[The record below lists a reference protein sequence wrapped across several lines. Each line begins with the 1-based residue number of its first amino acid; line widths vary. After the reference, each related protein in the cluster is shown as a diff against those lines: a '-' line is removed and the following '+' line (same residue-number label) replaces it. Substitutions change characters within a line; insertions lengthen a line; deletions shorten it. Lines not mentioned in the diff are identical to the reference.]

1 MISKDPAETKP
12 ILSEQ
17 IKRDYNVIKRL
28 GRGGMGDV
36 YLAEQVRV
44 GRRLVAL
51 KVLNQ
56 SWADNLQVVKRFEAE
71 AATAGLIHHRNV
83 VTIYDSRLTDDGQI
97 YVAME
102 FVAGQTL
109 REFMAERKRLPLDE
123 VVEITKQI
131 CAGLTAAHKL
141 GIVHR
146 DIKPDNIMLVGEED
160 GSLAVKLL
168 DFGIARL
175 SESQSA
181 NINTKPGLI
190 LGTPAY
196 MSPEQAAGS
205 IGDQIDARSDIYSV
219 AIVIYEMLTGRVIF
233 EGDSWLA
240 VLRQHLYEPPSPPS
254 RFCEGDYLP
263 PAVDRVIMN
272 ALAKDRGQRPQ
283 SAVEFVRALEEACR
297 EAQGAAAAP
306 TARNPRVRGELMNPD
321 AASPDAAVTRP
332 FSDAPIHQQTA
343 TRNDGAGHAGPRKLG
358 LVLAAVVACALLGWA
373 GWMWRKA
380 NSGIVITPQSAPSQ
394 AAPSPVN
401 TPSAVLKDLLSYRV
415 RLEGSR
421 SGLITLPL
429 DLKVRSREEIFFQFK
444 LTQPGAVYLLE
455 ELKDGSWR
463 WFDATP
469 SGQSPVRPA
478 GKWIKVPRGQTYV
491 LNDETGEEKFRVIY
505 VPEHLHW
512 SLAEAVAPSRIVIS
526 AKEDS
531 KGTALIGTEA
541 VSRAQALLNADGV
554 QLEAEGGQN
563 GNAVEYRLR
572 QRGDELRAAHY
583 QITLNHIARK

>member
-1 MISKDPAETKP
+1 MITKDPAETKP

-17 IKRDYNVIKRL
+17 IKRDYHVIKRL

-146 DIKPDNIMLVGEED
+146 DIKPDNIMLVEEED

-233 EGDSWLA
+233 EGESWLA
-240 VLRQHLYEPPSPPS
+240 VLRQHLYDPPSPPS
-254 RFCEGDYLP
+254 RFCEGDYIP

-283 SAVEFVRALEEACR
+283 SAAEFARALEEACR

-306 TARNPRVRGELMNPD
+306 TTRNPRARGELMNPD
-321 AASPDAAVTRP
+321 AAAPDAAVTKP
-332 FSDAPIHQQTA
+332 LLDAPIHQQTA
-343 TRNDGAGHAGPRKLG
+343 TRNDGVGHAGPGKLG
-358 LVLAAVVACALLGWA
+358 LILAALVACALLGWA
-373 GWMWRKA
+373 GWMLRKT
-380 NSGIVITPQSAPSQ
+380 NSRAPNPLNP
-394 AAPSPVN
+394 APSPAASNPVN
-401 TPSAVLKDLLSYRV
+401 APSAVIKDLLSYRI
-415 RLEGSR
+415 RFDRPAG
-421 SGLITLPL
+421 GLITPPNLT
-429 DLKVRSREEIFFQFK
+429 VRSGQSIFFQFK
-444 LTQPGAVYLLE
+444 LTRPGAVYLLE

-463 WFDATP
+463 WFDATA
-469 SGQSPVRPA
+469 SGQAPVQPA
-478 GKWIKVPRGQTYV
+478 GKWIDLPREHYYT

-505 VPEHLHW
+505 VPEHLRW
-512 SLAEAVAPSRIVIS
+512 SLAEAVSPSRVEISREKKFEGSAVI
-526 AKEDS
+526 EP
-531 KGTALIGTEA
+531 EA
-541 VSRAQALLNADGV
+541 VNRALARLNVDGV
-554 QLEAEGGQN
+554 GLEAEGSRI

-583 QITLNHIARK
+583 QITLNHIAR

>member
-1 MISKDPAETKP
+1 MNTKDPAETKP

-17 IKRDYNVIKRL
+17 IKRDYHVIKRL

-36 YLAEQVRV
+36 YLAEQLRV

-56 SWADNLQVVKRFEAE
+56 SWADNLEVVKRFEAE

-109 REFMAERKRLPLDE
+109 RELMAERKRLSLEE
-123 VVEITKQI
+123 VVEIAKQV
-131 CAGLTAAHKL
+131 CAGLAAAHKL

-146 DIKPDNIMLVGEED
+146 DIKPDNIMLVEEED
-160 GSLAVKLL
+160 GSVTVKLL

-181 NINTKPGLI
+181 NVTTKPGLI

-205 IGDQIDARSDIYSV
+205 IGDQIDARSDIYSL
-219 AIVIYEMLTGRVIF
+219 AIVVYEMLTGRVIF
-233 EGDSWLA
+233 EGETWMA
-240 VLRQHLYEPPSPPS
+240 ILRQHLYDPPSPPS
-254 RFCEGDYLP
+254 QFCEGDYIP

-283 SAVEFVRALEEACR
+283 NAAEFARALEEACR

-306 TARNPRVRGELMNPD
+306 TARNPRVGGGLVSSG
-321 AASPDAAVTRP
+321 ASQDDKATRP
-332 FSDAPIHQQTA
+332 LSDASIRRQSA
-343 TRNDGAGHAGPRKLG
+343 ERNDGIGHAGPRKLG
-358 LVLAAVVACALLGWA
+358 LVLAAVVACALLGWV

-380 NSGIVITPQSAPSQ
+380 NSGIVIQPQPAPSQ

-415 RLEGSR
+415 RLDPPVG
-421 SGLITLPL
+421 GLITPP
-429 DLKVRSREEIFFQFK
+429 DLTVRSGQSIYFQFK
-444 LTQPGAVYLLE
+444 LAQPGAVYLLE

-469 SGQSPVRPA
+469 SGQARVQPA
-478 GKWIKVPRGQTYV
+478 GKWIDLPREHYYT
-491 LNDETGEEKFRVIY
+491 LNDEIGEEKFRVIY
-505 VPEHLHW
+505 VPEHLRW
-512 SLAEAVAPSRIVIS
+512 SLAEAVAPARVEISRDKKFQGS
-526 AKEDS
+526 AEIQPDAVNR
-531 KGTALIGTEA
+531 AL
-541 VSRAQALLNADGV
+541 SRLNADGIG
-554 QLEAEGGQN
+554 LEAEGSRI
-563 GNAVEYRLR
+563 GNAIEYRLR
-572 QRGDELRAAHY
+572 QRGDEPRAAHY
-583 QITLNHIARK
+583 QITLNHIAGK

>member
-1 MISKDPAETKP
+1 MNTKDPAETKP
-12 ILSEQ
+12 ILSEE
-17 IKRDYNVIKRL
+17 IKRDYHVIKRL

-56 SWADNLQVVKRFEAE
+56 SWADNLEVVKRFEAE

-109 REFMAERKRLPLDE
+109 RELMAERKRLPLEE
-123 VVEITKQI
+123 VVEIAKQV
-131 CAGLTAAHKL
+131 CAGLAAAHKL

-146 DIKPDNIMLVGEED
+146 DIKPDNIMLVEEEN
-160 GSLAVKLL
+160 GSMVVKLL

-181 NINTKPGLI
+181 NVTTKPGLI

-205 IGDQIDARSDIYSV
+205 IGDQIDARSDIYSL
-219 AIVIYEMLTGRVIF
+219 AIVVYEMLTGRVIF
-233 EGDSWLA
+233 EGETWMA
-240 VLRQHLYEPPSPPS
+240 ILRQHLYDPPSPPS
-254 RFCEGDYLP
+254 QFCEGDYIP

-283 SAVEFVRALEEACR
+283 NAAEFARALEEACR

-306 TARNPRVRGELMNPD
+306 TARNPRVKGGLISSD
-321 AASPDAAVTRP
+321 ASQDDKATRP
-332 FSDAPIHQQTA
+332 LSDASIRRQSA
-343 TRNDGAGHAGPRKLG
+343 ERNEGIGHAGPRKLG
-358 LVLAAVVACALLGWA
+358 LVLAAVVACAMLGWA

-380 NSGIVITPQSAPSQ
+380 NPEIVIQPQPAPSP
-394 AAPSPVN
+394 AAPSPVSA
-401 TPSAVLKDLLSYRV
+401 PSAILKDLLSYRV

-429 DLKVRSREEIFFQFK
+429 DLTVRSREEIFFQFK

-463 WFDATP
+463 WFDATA
-469 SGQSPVRPA
+469 SGQAPVRPA
-478 GKWIKVPRGQTYV
+478 GKWTDLPREHYYT
-491 LNDETGEEKFRVIY
+491 LNDEVGVEKFRVIY
-505 VPEHLHW
+505 VPEHLRW
-512 SLAEAVAPSRIVIS
+512 SLAEAIAPARVEISRDEKFEGSAVIQPD
-526 AKEDS
+526 AVNR
-531 KGTALIGTEA
+531 ALA
-541 VSRAQALLNADGV
+541 RLNADGV
-554 QLEAEGGQN
+554 QPEAEGSQN